1 MSTQDNTASV
11 VVQGGVSSAA
21 LIFLKMSLANMIP
34 FLIVAAVLIV
44 ADLYFGIRAAK
55 KRGEAVRASTAVRKT
70 FGKMFEYICWVT
82 LAASLSLAFEMQAIE
97 WVVLGIVMGN
107 ELISVAGNYFY
118 IHGYKITGFDFLKLI
133 KGKTGLDTDD
143 IKIEKIEENESK

>member
-1 MSTQDNTASV
+1 MMTQDNTASV

-21 LIFLKMSLANMIP
+21 LIFLKTSLTNMIP
-34 FLIVAAVLIV
+34 FLIVAAVLIIV
-44 ADLYFGIRAAK
+44 DLYFGIRAAK
-55 KRGEAVRASTAVRKT
+55 KRGEQVRASTAVRKT

-82 LAASLSLAFEMQAIE
+82 LSASLSMAFELQAIE

-118 IHGYKITGFDFLKLI
+118 THGYKITGLDFLKII
-133 KGKTGLDTDD
+133 KSKTGIDTDD
-143 IKIEKIEENESK
+143 IKVEKIEE